1 MPATAPLRSNPLRPP
16 SRGPGPHLGGRN
28 GVAGTRAIA
37 LASLLLVVL
46 ISALALTAI
55 TARTAVAA
63 TPLTVSQA
71 IATQNGTSQTVRGY
85 VVGEPV
91 ATTTVN
97 RSAFTG
103 DYAIA
108 LADTA
113 GQTDTSRMLYVQL
126 TTQWRSAWGLKSN
139 PSLMGRLVDVTGPL
153 TAYFSHA
160 GLKSP
165 TAISSVG
172 STPTPTSTA
181 TLTPTP
187 TPTST
192 GGTDTYYAAALGKS
206 GSALRSALHTIIS
219 DQSVL
224 TYDEVWTALKDTD
237 QDPNNSANVIE
248 VYSGRS
254 ISKTSNGGDP
264 DQWNREHVWPQSH
277 GGFGTT
283 PGPGT
288 DVHHLR
294 PEDVTVNSDRGNLDF
309 DNGGSAVH
317 QCSDCWRDGDSFEP
331 RDAVKGDVARM
342 ILYMAIRYEG
352 GDGFANL
359 EPNNVAG
366 NGSTP
371 YVGKL
376 TTLKTW
382 SAGDPPDA
390 FEKRRN
396 DRIHAQWQ
404 GNRNP
409 FIDHPEWVASIWP

>member
-1 MPATAPLRSNPLRPP
+1 MPTTAPLTSRSQTRVTTL
-16 SRGPGPHLGGRN
+16 
-28 GVAGTRAIA
+28 VA
-37 LASLLLVVL
+37 LLLVAL
-46 ISALALTAI
+46 LSALALTAV
-55 TARTAVAA
+55 TARTATAA

-85 VVGEPV
+85 IVGEPV
-91 ATTTVN
+91 ATSTVN
-97 RSAFTG
+97 RSNFSA

-108 LADTA
+108 LADSAST
-113 GQTDTSRMLYVQL
+113 TDTTKMVYVQL
-126 TTQWRSAWGLKSN
+126 TTQWRNAWGLRTN
-139 PSLMGRLVDVTGPL
+139 PSLLGKRVDVTGQL

-165 TAISSVG
+165 TAIASVG
-172 STPTPTSTA
+172 ATPTPTPTGTS
-181 TLTPTP
+181 TPTP
-187 TPTST
+187 TPTSSNP
-192 GGTDTYYAAALGKS
+192 TDTYYAGALGKS
-206 GSALRSALHTIIS
+206 GSALRSALHGIIS

-224 TYDEVWTALKDTD
+224 TYDQVWTALKDTD
-237 QDPNNSANVIE
+237 QDPNNAANVIE
-248 VYSGRS
+248 IYSGRS
-254 ISKTSNGGDP
+254 IAKSNNGGGV

-277 GGFGTT
+277 GSFGTT

-294 PEDVTVNSDRGNLDF
+294 PEDVTVNSERGNLDF
-309 DNGGSAVH
+309 DNGGSAVN

-331 RDAVKGDVARM
+331 RDSVKGDVARM

-359 EPNNVAG
+359 EPNNVTG

-371 YVGKL
+371 YVGRL
-376 TTLKTW
+376 TTLKAW

-396 DRIHAQWQ
+396 DRIHSQWQ

-409 FIDHPEWVASIWP
+409 FIDHPEWVTSIWP